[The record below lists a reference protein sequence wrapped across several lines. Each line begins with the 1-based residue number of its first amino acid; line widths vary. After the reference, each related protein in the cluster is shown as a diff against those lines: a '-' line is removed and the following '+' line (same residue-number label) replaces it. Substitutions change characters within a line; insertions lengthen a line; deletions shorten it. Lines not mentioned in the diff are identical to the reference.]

1 MNFLLTP
8 GAPLYREQLRARA
21 FESWRN
27 AAALVSLEWD
37 AYLAA
42 DSDTRSDSFAAYEA
56 ALDAE
61 AMAAAELELFNLDQ
75 AA

>member
-21 FESWRN
+21 LDSWRN
-27 AAALVSLEWD
+27 AAMLVSLEWD

-42 DSDTRSDSFAAYEA
+42 DGDARSDAFAAYEA

-61 AMAAAELELFNLDQ
+61 RAAADELELLNLDQ